1 MTRFSYLIHSFRSLL
16 DNKPAIE
23 YIYGSIPGI
32 HDNIQARTP
41 SPVDWGFIQ
50 IIVTS
55 MNLIVGSIILNQC
68 SCKEWLLSEAIV
80 DLVRIYTYCS
90 GDDANEGVYK
100 HLDAMVQ

>member
-1 MTRFSYLIHSFRSLL
+1 MS
-16 DNKPAIE
+16 
-23 YIYGSIPGI
+23 GI
-32 HDNIQARTP
+32 HDNIRARVP
-41 SPVDWGFIQ
+41 YLVSWEVIQ
-50 IIVTS
+50 IIMTS